1 MFDDPEVIATV
12 RRWLEKAENDLLTAT
27 TLLKLGRQC
36 PTDTVCFH
44 AQQCI
49 EKYLK
54 GLLVWRSR
62 SFPKTHDLTALMGLL
77 AAADRPELSAA
88 TKREILVRLKSFA
101 QKVPCFQ
108 RERSTLPP
116 GKPTQPFI
124 EGAFEDD
131 IHSWILSRHDKRV

>member
-77 AAADRPELSAA
+77 AAADRPELSADEQEMLTRYA
-88 TKREILVRLKSFA
+88 TVMRYPGDYAPISLAEARAAVKIARRVRRQARKRLPKEALKS
-101 QKVPCFQ
+101 
-108 RERSTLPP
+108 S
-116 GKPTQPFI
+116 
-124 EGAFEDD
+124 
-131 IHSWILSRHDKRV
+131 